1 MSCRAKTARALN
13 HLALHY
19 LGLPPNSS
27 SPEDYKKAEALMLK
41 LRPHIT
47 YFNSSKIGSDL
58 ANGDIC
64 VALTWSGA
72 VFGAKQ
78 AAKEAGKGVRIE
90 YSIPVEGAPLWSD
103 NLVLV
108 KDGSH
113 PEQGLMFINY
123 MLRPGVIA
131 STTDL
136 ALTANA
142 NKDATALVS
151 AEVNDNPN
159 IYPAADVI
167 AKLFT
172 LQSQSHAT
180 ERVRSRSWSNIK
192 NGN

>member
-1 MSCRAKTARALN
+1 
-13 HLALHY
+13 
-19 LGLPPNSS
+19 
-27 SPEDYKKAEALMLK
+27 MLK
-41 LRPHIT
+41 LRPYIT

-78 AAKEAGKGVRIE
+78 AATEAGKGVKIE

-113 PEQGLMFINY
+113 PEQGLTFINY
-123 MLRPGVIA
+123 MLRPDAIA
-131 STTDL
+131 QATNL

-142 NKDATALVS
+142 NIDAKALVS
-151 AEVNDNPN
+151 TEVQDNPN
-159 IYPAADVI
+159 IYPTAAVI
-167 AKLFT
+167 ATLFT
-172 LQSQSHAT
+172 LQPQPHAI
-180 ERVRSRSWSNIK
+180 ERVRTRSWSNIK